1 LIKIGKL
8 LALPSVILILLSCG
22 VYTFSPSALGN
33 LKTIAI
39 SLFENQTTEAGL
51 REALTDKLAQ
61 AFVADNTLKV
71 VPRQQ
76 ADGILTGAVI
86 SYAREPY
93 TYSQAEVVSE
103 YICRIGVN
111 VQFTN
116 RRTQKVIWE
125 EKNLS
130 NWGTYDAFNETENDG
145 KNRAIEKLVEDILNK
160 TVKGW

>member
-1 LIKIGKL
+1 LMFIRKL
-8 LALPSVILILLSCG
+8 SALPMAILVLLSCG
-22 VYTFSPSALGN
+22 VYTFKPSALGN
-33 LKTIAI
+33 IKTIAI

-51 REALTDKLAQ
+51 RELLTDRLAQ
-61 AFVADNTLKV
+61 AFVNDNTLKV

-76 ADGILTGAVI
+76 ADGILTGTVI

-93 TYSQAEVVSE
+93 TYSRAEVVSE
-103 YICRIGVN
+103 YLCRVGVS

-125 EKNLS
+125 DKNMS
-130 NWGTYDAFNETENDG
+130 NWGTYNAVSETENDG
-145 KNRAIEKLVEDILNK
+145 KSRAIDKLVEDILNK